1 MTRVSPTLH
10 AEIPEG
16 KLEMHPEDGSRLGV
30 GEGEKVKVTSRRGE
44 ITVKV
49 TVTDRVDV
57 GVVFMPFHFAETCA
71 NVLTNPAHDPTAK
84 IPEYKVCAVKVE
96 KAA

>member
-1 MTRVSPTLH
+1 M
-10 AEIPEG
+10 
-16 KLEMHPEDGSRLGV
+16 EMHPEDGSRLGV
-30 GEGEKVKVTSRRGE
+30 LTGEKVKVASRRGE
-44 ITVKV
+44 IIAKV
-49 TVTDRVDV
+49 TLTERVKE
-57 GVVFMPFHFAETCA
+57 GMVFMPFHFVETCA

>member
-1 MTRVSPTLH
+1 
-10 AEIPEG
+10 
-16 KLEMHPEDGSRLGV
+16 MHPEDAQRLGV
-30 GEGEKVKVTSRRGE
+30 RQGEKVKVASRRGE

-49 TVTDRVDV
+49 TLTDRVDE
-57 GVVFMPFHFAETCA
+57 GVLFMPFHFVETCA

-84 IPEYKVCAVKVE
+84 IPEFKVCAVKVE